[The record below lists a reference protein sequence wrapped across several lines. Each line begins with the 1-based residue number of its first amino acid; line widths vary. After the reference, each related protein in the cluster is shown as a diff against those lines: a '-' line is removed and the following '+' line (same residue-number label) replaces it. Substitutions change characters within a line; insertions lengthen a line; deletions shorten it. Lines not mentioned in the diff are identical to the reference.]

1 MGMRRLFPVA
11 LLSLLVLTGCWNKD
25 EDNEWEKLPKEEQS
39 LFFLNEFAYNMM
51 STYYLWNDEIK
62 DGLSSWAYNTDPVAK
77 VRSVRYKDA
86 EGSEIDKWTQMTDD
100 YEGFQGKVAGN
111 TSSTGMDVVLYYS
124 DESHANVVLVVS
136 YVYAG
141 SPAAA
146 AGLKRGDI
154 IVAVNGHTITPDNY
168 KSLLSSTIL
177 SGGTTVLTMDDGHDI
192 SLTARQM
199 YLDPVNCYKVLEKDG
214 RKIGYLHY
222 TSFTLKSCEKL
233 INVFKEFKAA
243 GVTELVL
250 DLRYN
255 SGGYSR
261 TSEVLASMIVPIKE
275 VENESVYQ
283 QDIYNSILTAAWK
296 ENKTLFGTEFN
307 VGEDDGEK
315 VMVSTEGA
323 NLNISKLHVIMTGVS
338 ASASES
344 TVCGLLPYMD
354 VDIIGER
361 SGGKFCGGFIVDGP
375 TWYRWV
381 KDDIGKDHYTQGVKN
396 TTNWGIY
403 VMVSRYADK
412 DGKTAS
418 MPNGLA
424 PDIFVMDNPLDGYQL
439 GDENETMLYV
449 AINGKL
455 PEAEPKPS
463 AVLRRGPSRMEDQL
477 PRPAVRI
484 IPGKFL

>member
-136 YVYAG
+136 YVYTG

-275 VENESVYQ
+275 VENGSVYQ

-307 VGEDDGEK
+307 IGEDDGEK

-323 NLNISKLHVIMTGVS
+323 NLNISTLHVIMTGTS

-361 SGGKFCGGFIVDGP
+361 SGGKFC
-375 TWYRWV
+375 
-381 KDDIGKDHYTQGVKN
+381 
-396 TTNWGIY
+396 
-403 VMVSRYADK
+403 
-412 DGKTAS
+412 
-418 MPNGLA
+418 
-424 PDIFVMDNPLDGYQL
+424 
-439 GDENETMLYV
+439 
-449 AINGKL
+449 
-455 PEAEPKPS
+455 
-463 AVLRRGPSRMEDQL
+463 
-477 PRPAVRI
+477 
-484 IPGKFL
+484 